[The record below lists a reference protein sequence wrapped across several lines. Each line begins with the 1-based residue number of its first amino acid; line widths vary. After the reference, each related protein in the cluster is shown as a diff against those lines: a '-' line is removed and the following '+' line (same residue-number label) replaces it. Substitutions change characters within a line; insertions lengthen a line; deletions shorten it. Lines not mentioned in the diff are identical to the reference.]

1 MPGLPREALTYD
13 QGVCGRYALTVA
25 PDVLAALFSLSSSK
39 SFMTRFNLAPSQ
51 EAPVIVRGE
60 NGRDRALT
68 AMRWGLVPSW
78 AKDSKIAHRT
88 INARSETAA
97 EKPSFRA
104 AFKRRRCLVPASWFY
119 EWRREAGV
127 KVPYRIQRADHRP
140 LAFAGLWERWEG
152 SQTEPARVSFTVL
165 TTDANEDVAPLHDRM
180 PCLIEPDDFDRWLTP
195 ELDDV
200 GATARLLAP
209 APPGLLALDRVSSR
223 LNSVRNEGAGLMT
236 PDTLF

>member
-1 MPGLPREALTYD
+1 MTYD
-13 QGVCGRYALTVA
+13 RGVCGRYALTVA
-25 PDVLAALFSLSSSK
+25 PDVLAALFSLSGSTD
-39 SFMTRFNLAPSQ
+39 FMARFNLAPSQ

-60 NGRDRALT
+60 LGRDRALT
-68 AMRWGLVPSW
+68 SMRWGLVPSW

-97 EKPSFRA
+97 EKPSFRS

-119 EWRREAGV
+119 EWQREAGA

-140 LAFAGLWERWEG
+140 LAFAGLWERWTG
-152 SQTEPARVSFTVL
+152 SAAEPPRVSFTVL
-165 TTDANEDVAPLHDRM
+165 TTDANDDVAPLHDRM

-195 ELDDV
+195 EVDD
-200 GATARLLAP
+200 GDATARMLAP
-209 APPGLLALDRVSSR
+209 APAGLLALDRVSSR
-223 LNSVRNEGAGLMT
+223 LNSVRNEGSGLMA